1 MKFRLII
8 DKSKDEEVLVTAH
21 NKSELTSQI
30 EDIILK
36 YSNTDK
42 IPAYS
47 ETDIVMLE
55 FSQIECITVINS
67 KTYAVTDEGE
77 RYLIKMRLY
86 EIENLVPS
94 YFIRINK
101 SSLANE
107 NRLKC
112 FSVSYST
119 AVDAVFKSGYR
130 EYVSRRCFSEIK
142 RRFNSK

>member
-1 MKFRLII
+1 MKFRLLI
-8 DKSKDEEVLVTAH
+8 DKTKDEEVFVTAH

-30 EDIILK
+30 ENIVLK
-36 YSNTDK
+36 YQNTDK
-42 IPAYS
+42 IYAYS
-47 ETDIVMLE
+47 ETDMVMLE
-55 FSQIECITVINS
+55 FSQIECISVSDS
-67 KTYAVTDEGE
+67 KTYAITTEGK

-86 EIENLVPS
+86 EIENIMPS

-107 NRLKC
+107 NHLKC

-119 AVDAVFKSGYR
+119 AVDAVFKSGYK

-142 RRFNSK
+142 RRFNLK

>member
-8 DKSKDEEVLVTAH
+8 DKSKEEEVLVTAH
-21 NKSELTSQI
+21 NKSELTSKI
-30 EDIILK
+30 ENIVLK

-42 IPAYS
+42 LPAYS

-67 KTYAVTDEGE
+67 KTYAVTDEGK

-86 EIENLVPS
+86 EIENIMPS